1 MGEKLYNYDD
11 IDYSEM
17 IKKAEEDNQPLLA
30 AEYEKIRNQKIDD
43 MGLDYAKTYKYNTEP
58 AAESSS
64 GTGTASTENKSS
76 ANQTTANKSSSSGGW
91 TSKLSNY
98 DDSIDDLYDSI
109 ANRDAF
115 SYDYTEDPLYQQY
128 ADQYTTLGNQAMQ
141 DTLGQVSARTGGLA
155 SSYAGSA
162 SQGAYNSYMQQLANK
177 IPELYQ
183 LAYSMYQDEG
193 DRQYQNLEAL
203 RGLQSDEL
211 SQYNTD
217 RAYNYGVYSDNWNRN
232 YQTKQYESEQAQ
244 QTQENTWYEEQVAR
258 GINENALQAAMSNSL
273 TQSER
278 EEKKE
283 QYQKTGKGGAEVA
296 NYETYFDYMT
306 GLTDYYAE
314 QLR

>member
-1 MGEKLYNYDD
+1 MKR
-11 IDYSEM
+11 S
-17 IKKAEEDNQPLLA
+17 A
-30 AEYEKIRNQKIDD
+30 IRKSTTW
-43 MGLDYAKTYKYNTEP
+43 GLDYAKTYKYNTEP

-258 GINENALQAAMSNSL
+258 GINEKRTAGGHVELADAV
-273 TQSER
+273 R
-278 EEKKE
+278 EGRKKGTVPKDR
-283 QYQKTGKGGAEVA
+283 QGRGG
-296 NYETYFDYMT
+296 
-306 GLTDYYAE
+306 GR
-314 QLR
+314 QLRDLLRLYDRADGLLRRAA